1 MDCKGLEYTR
11 HALEKMF
18 TRRISPDAVELVVK
32 TGETVED
39 YPDDTPFPSC
49 LLFGFVQGDP
59 IHVVLAKNPLTGS
72 CSVVTTYIPNSAKWE
87 RDFKTRR
94 AQ

>member
-18 TRRISPDAVELVVK
+18 TRRISPDVVELVVK

-39 YPDDTPFPSC
+39 YPDDTPSC
-49 LLFGFVQGDP
+49 LLLGFVQGDP
-59 IHVVLAKNPLTGS
+59 MSFWL
-72 CSVVTTYIPNSAKWE
+72 
-87 RDFKTRR
+87 KTL
-94 AQ
+94 

>member
-18 TRRISPDAVELVVK
+18 ARRISPDIVELVVK

-49 LLFGFVQGDP
+49 L
-59 IHVVLAKNPLTGS
+59 
-72 CSVVTTYIPNSAKWE
+72 
-87 RDFKTRR
+87 
-94 AQ
+94 